1 MPTIVVTTSV
11 FERWNRLKTR
21 LNFFD
26 DTDLTLFLIQF
37 WESKN
42 YICQDEVKMGNP
54 YVDDM
59 TVRVKSDATVQDTDN
74 DDPNRTATVL
84 EGTDIEPITAS
95 SKQTVYAQYK
105 TDMDDDSFYI
115 DKNLRTTV
123 VLPELPLNPR
133 TSAERLSPCTVIQ
146 DKDDHGSQ
154 VFPLNEHFTKPQVLF
169 FIELIRPY
177 LLEDGELPNS
187 ITALENRMKF
197 GRGQKGLLWN
207 EIAAKMTKEYSET
220 FTKEKVCRKWQTL
233 VDGYK
238 KAKENIGISKRA
250 CRFQFYSEMEELV
263 GDGRG
268 DGQAIDVS
276 ICQTQKEH
284 IVNRSDS
291 CASQESFSIASS
303 SVASPPIPTSPIAS
317 TSTNDNKRRIEE
329 SEESDLLKYLKKS
342 DARAEE
348 RQQHILND
356 MQKTQES
363 FLVLFGK
370 LIEKLP
376 DKK

>member
-59 TVRVKSDATVQDTDN
+59 TVRVKSDVMVQETNN
-74 DDPNRTATVL
+74 DETNRTATVL
-84 EGTDIEPITAS
+84 EGSDKESTTAS
-95 SKQTVYAQYK
+95 SKQTVNVQYK
-105 TDMDDDSFYI
+105 TDLDDDNFYI
-115 DKNLRTTV
+115 DKNLRTMV
-123 VLPELPLNPR
+123 VLPEIPLNPR
-133 TSAERLSPCTVIQ
+133 TSAERLSPCTVTQ
-146 DKDDHGSQ
+146 LRDEHGSQ

-187 ITALENRMKF
+187 ITALENKMKF

-207 EIAAKMTKEYSET
+207 ELAAKMTKEYSET

-238 KAKENIGISKRA
+238 KAKENSTTGKRA
-250 CRFQFYSEMEELV
+250 CRFQFYAEMEELV
-263 GDGRG
+263 GDGQG
-268 DGQAIDVS
+268 DGQATDVS
-276 ICQTQKEH
+276 ICQTQREH
-284 IVNRSDS
+284 IVSRSDP
-291 CASQESFSIASS
+291 CVSQESLSFAPSSI
-303 SVASPPIPTSPIAS
+303 VSPPIAPSPIAS
-317 TSTNDNKRRIEE
+317 TSTTDNKRRIED